1 MRPARPT
8 TVAGPGRARR
18 ATAVVALGTLAL
30 VGAAPAVAVAAAP
43 TPTPDATAP
52 AAGAVPLPAE
62 DQVDQVPAAPG
73 LDAAHDEPSP
83 DPSPSDAPT
92 EEPSDEPTP
101 SPSPTGTPGCPEVVT
116 ACFGTGKA
124 YAEVSSQDGAPLAG
138 AVLELDVAGTDPAP
152 EWTGT
157 TDAAGDVPG
166 WYELPAGATA
176 TVRVV
181 SVPAGSMV
189 LGATSQTVGPCV
201 AATEET
207 PADCDLT
214 ASFELT
220 RAYRVLDVV
229 VADDAGAPLPGATFE
244 LWGAA
249 PAAEPPAQ
257 VPDEPAD
264 PSPTDDPTRGSDDD
278 HDHDHDDDHDD
289 DDHGDEDDRDG
300 HGHTGP
306 GRGHDHH
313 DDDARGRVAAQAA
326 GDMAALAAP
335 VPAGRVLVATAT
347 SDASGRLSFGRVA
360 PGTYELRA
368 TAVPAGYALP
378 TSTVPVT
385 LDQVL
390 AAADAQAPVAVRVP
404 LRAVTPPG
412 AGAPAAP
419 PAASAS
425 PAAAAARTAA
435 RTGALAATGSP
446 AGVLGGLAA
455 GLLAA
460 GLGSV
465 AVARRSSRRASQRA

>member
-1 MRPARPT
+1 
-8 TVAGPGRARR
+8 
-18 ATAVVALGTLAL
+18 
-30 VGAAPAVAVAAAP
+30 P

-52 AAGAVPLPAE
+52 AAGTVPLPAE

-92 EEPSDEPTP
+92 DEPTP
-101 SPSPTGTPGCPEVVT
+101 GPSPTGTPGCPEVVSG
-116 ACFGTGKA
+116 CFGTGKA
-124 YAEVSSQDGAPLAG
+124 YAEVTSQDGAPLAG
-138 AVLELDVAGTDPAP
+138 AVVELDVAGTDPAP

-166 WYELPAGATA
+166 WYQLPAGATA

-189 LGATSQTVGPCV
+189 VGATSQTVGPCV
-201 AATEET
+201 VATEDT

-229 VADDAGAPLPGATFE
+229 VADDAGAPLAGATFE

-257 VPDEPAD
+257 VPDAPAD
-264 PSPTDDPTRGSDDD
+264 PSPTDDPTRGAD
-278 HDHDHDDDHDD
+278 DDDHDD
-289 DDHGDEDDRDG
+289 DHGDDGEG

-313 DDDARGRVAAQAA
+313 DDDARGRVAVRAA
-326 GDMAALAAP
+326 GGVAALAAP

-412 AGAPAAP
+412 AGAPAA
-419 PAASAS
+419 
-425 PAAAAARTAA
+425 
-435 RTGALAATGSP
+435 
-446 AGVLGGLAA
+446 
-455 GLLAA
+455 
-460 GLGSV
+460 
-465 AVARRSSRRASQRA
+465 